1 VTELLFCGLV
11 IFIYK
16 STIFLTINLAPNY
29 FSLTD
34 YFFFCPTKQLNL
46 LVIVYNSFF
55 FFFFGL
61 MSILLGN
68 YCTGYGVDN
77 SNVNLCIEWT

>member
-34 YFFFCPTKQLNL
+34 YFFFCPTKQLKM
-46 LVIVYNSFF
+46 LVIVYNSVF